1 MIKNLL
7 LALLLLSP
15 TSFADWGDIYY
26 CQMTHM
32 SVISRT
38 GEQESYKEQTF
49 KFQVSKD
56 EHALIFGKGGYFGE
70 VTAQLSSY
78 FLKREVLGK
87 SLLAS
92 DDWSN
97 YFMDEGKFSYT
108 RVGPDEVFAITADC
122 DKF

>member
-1 MIKNLL
+1 MKVANIKL
-7 LALLLLSP
+7 
-15 TSFADWGDIYY
+15 FA
-26 CQMTHM
+26 Q
-32 SVISRT
+32 SRT
-38 GEQESYKEQTF
+38 SDF
-49 KFQVSKD
+49 
-56 EHALIFGKGGYFGE
+56 ALIFGKGGYFGE

-122 DKF
+122 ETILYFSPLELAYPLTLRAIKTPKG